1 MRRCVKPTVRTPF
14 FGDFKCLGAIC
25 PVSCCTG
32 FRFPLRRGE
41 EKRLPRESWT
51 EDERGLCFVARPNGD
66 CPFWTPERRCPFQHG
81 ADQSAL
87 PGVCRVFPRIV
98 TDYPD
103 RTELCLDVLC
113 PEVFRLIAGWEI
125 GDLRVDGG
133 VELADPQYL
142 RRAEEMA
149 SYRTLE
155 LPGAEPAFADYLRR
169 LGAYLLIVHYPIYAD
184 VPKAQGVFGPVRRFV
199 ELMAARSREF
209 AALDAD
215 YFAFLCRMWRQYSPA
230 YGFDIE
236 TDGCFESLEEVRAK

>member
-1 MRRCVKPTVRTPF
+1 MDARPTVRPPF
-14 FGDFKCLGAIC
+14 FDDFKCVGPAC
-25 PVSCCTG
+25 QVSCCTG

-41 EKRLPRESWT
+41 ETGLPRETWT
-51 EDERGLCFVARPNGD
+51 EDERGLCFVTRPNGD
-66 CPFWTPERRCPFQHG
+66 CPFWSPEHRCPFQRG
-81 ADQSAL
+81 SDQSRL

-113 PEVFRLIAGWEI
+113 PEVYRLIATWEI

-133 VELADPQYL
+133 AEPSDPQYR

-149 SYRTLE
+149 GYRTLE
-155 LPGAEPAFADYLRR
+155 LPGTAPAFADYLRR
-169 LGAYLLIVHYPIYAD
+169 LGAYLLFPHYPVYAD
-184 VPKAQGVFGPVRRFV
+184 VPKARGVFGPVRRFV
-199 ELMAARSREF
+199 ELMALRSREF
-209 AALDAD
+209 ASLDGD
-215 YFAFLCRMWRQYSPA
+215 YFDFLCREWRRYSPD

>member
-1 MRRCVKPTVRTPF
+1 MDARPTVRPPF
-14 FGDFKCLGAIC
+14 FDDFKCVGPAC
-25 PVSCCTG
+25 QVSCCTG

-41 EKRLPRESWT
+41 ETGLPRETWT
-51 EDERGLCFVARPNGD
+51 EDERGLCFVTRPNGD
-66 CPFWTPERRCPFQHG
+66 CPFWSPEHRCPFQRG
-81 ADQSAL
+81 SDQSRL

-113 PEVFRLIAGWEI
+113 PEVYRLIATWEI

-133 VELADPQYL
+133 AEPSDPQYR
-142 RRAEEMA
+142 RRAEEMEA
-149 SYRTLE
+149 FRALE
-155 LPGAEPAFADYLRR
+155 LPGVEPVFADYLRR
-169 LGAYLLIVHYPIYAD
+169 LGAYLLFPHYPVYAD
-184 VPKAQGVFGPVRRFV
+184 VPKARGVFGPVRRFV

-209 AALDAD
+209 ASLDGD
-215 YFAFLCRMWRQYSPA
+215 YFDFLCREWRRYSPD

>member
-1 MRRCVKPTVRTPF
+1 MDVKPTVRPPF
-14 FGDFKCLGAIC
+14 FDDFKCVGPGCL
-25 PVSCCTG
+25 VSCCTG

-41 EKRLPRESWT
+41 EAALPRGTWT
-51 EDERGLCFVARPNGD
+51 EDERGLCFVTRPNGD

-81 ADQSAL
+81 ADQSRL

-113 PEVFRLIAGWEI
+113 PEVYRLIATWEI

-133 VELADPQYL
+133 AEIDDPLYR
-142 RRAEEMA
+142 RRADEMA
-149 SYRTLE
+149 AWRTFE
-155 LPGAEPAFADYLRR
+155 LPDVAPVFADYLRR
-169 LGAYLLIVHYPIYAD
+169 LGAYLLVVHYPIYAD

-199 ELMAARSREF
+199 GRMAVRSREF
-209 AALDAD
+209 AAPDGN
-215 YFAFLCRMWRQYSPA
+215 YFAFLCRAWREYSPA